1 MYSRASNFIILDV
14 GLPVALSIVKPM
26 FQIRQI
32 LSCTSSIC
40 FSICKHFK
48 QEQRH
53 QRTQRIFLEHYY
65 FSLK

>member
-26 FQIRQI
+26 LQIRQI
-32 LSCTSSIC
+32 LSCNSSIC

-48 QEQRH
+48 LGQRH
-53 QRTQRIFLEHYY
+53 
-65 FSLK
+65 